1 MKKILV
7 ADDDPAICDSL
18 QFMLEEEGYAVT
30 TASNGS
36 VVKKTLSQKPD
47 LLLLDLWMSG
57 IDGREVC
64 KSLKQ
69 QKSLRNMPII
79 LVSASRDI
87 RKSAK
92 DSRADDF
99 IEKPFTMDELLTK
112 IQKWTDMNN

>member
-18 QFMLEEEGYAVT
+18 RFMLEEEGYEVSI
-30 TASNGS
+30 ASNGS
-36 VVKKTLSQKPD
+36 VLKKTLSQKPD

-57 IDGREVC
+57 VDGRDVC

-69 QKSLRNMPII
+69 QKNLQHMPII

-87 RKSAK
+87 RKSAQ
-92 DSRADDF
+92 DSGADDF
-99 IEKPFTMDELLTK
+99 IEKPFTMDDLLTK
-112 IQKWTDMNN
+112 IQKWTSKK